1 MRQRLAASAA
11 ALLIALSLVPATAVA
26 AQPQTSLPDIE
37 DEVMCT
43 ICGTLLEL
51 SDSPQAQRERA
62 FIRQR
67 IAEGKTK
74 AEIKDE
80 LVAQYG
86 ENVLAL
92 PGDSGFDITAW
103 LVPIIGVILGIVAI
117 TFGVLGWRR
126 RRRETEADAPA
137 PERPEGKAAERLDAD
152 LARYDL

>member
-1 MRQRLAASAA
+1 MKRSRILAFLAT
-11 ALLIALSLVPATAVA
+11 ALLILPGAPALAVT
-26 AQPQTSLPDIE
+26 PQASLPDIE

-51 SDSPQAQRERA
+51 SDSPQAQREKA

-74 AEIKDE
+74 GQIKDE
-80 LVAQYG
+80 LVAEYG
-86 ENVLAL
+86 DNVLAL
-92 PGDSGFDITAW
+92 PGDSGFDLTAW
-103 LVPIIGVILGIVAI
+103 LVPALGVVLGAAGI

-126 RRRETEADAPA
+126 RRRDSVATGAAPPA
-137 PERPEGKAAERLDAD
+137 LDGDSAERLDAD

>member
-1 MRQRLAASAA
+1 MRPRIA
-11 ALLIALSLVPATAVA
+11 ALLAVA
-26 AQPQTSLPDIE
+26 LLTLPLHASALAAAPQASLPDIE

-51 SDSPQAQRERA
+51 SDSPQAQREKA

-74 AEIKDE
+74 DEIKDE
-80 LVAQYG
+80 LVAEYG

-103 LVPIIGVILGIVAI
+103 LVPIIGVIAGIAAI
-117 TFGVLGWRR
+117 AFGVIGWRH
-126 RRRETEADAPA
+126 RRRETEATEVAPKA
-137 PERPEGKAAERLDAD
+137 PEGAAAERLDAD